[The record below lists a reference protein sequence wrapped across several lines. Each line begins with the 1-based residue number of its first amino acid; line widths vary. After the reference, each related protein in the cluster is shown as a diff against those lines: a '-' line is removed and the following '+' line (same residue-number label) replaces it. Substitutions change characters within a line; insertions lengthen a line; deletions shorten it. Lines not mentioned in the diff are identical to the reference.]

1 MHSCAVLVISSNDQV
16 ERKMSDSATD
26 YSSPEEDISSS
37 SSDYDYDSSEE
48 SSPESDDENERDE
61 VGELRGVDPYRF
73 EPLDPGG
80 GGGRDADDG
89 NAEAAERQDRLGHTR
104 ST

>member
-1 MHSCAVLVISSNDQV
+1 MHHLGDDVLGRFADTSGLARHRYMHSCAVLVISSDDQV

-37 SSDYDYDSSEE
+37 SSDYDYNSSEE
-48 SSPESDDENERDE
+48 SSPKSDDENERDK

-73 EPLDPGG
+73 
-80 GGGRDADDG
+80 
-89 NAEAAERQDRLGHTR
+89 
-104 ST
+104 

>member
-1 MHSCAVLVISSNDQV
+1 MTRRERFADASGLARHRYTHSCAVLVISSNDQV

-37 SSDYDYDSSEE
+37 SLDYDYDSSGE
-48 SSPESDDENERDE
+48 SLPESHDKNERDK

-73 EPLDPGG
+73 
-80 GGGRDADDG
+80 
-89 NAEAAERQDRLGHTR
+89 
-104 ST
+104 